1 MAKTKGKFMNKN
13 KLAKIIRKAYK
24 AEKEALDDTIKRQ
37 KGDKRKYR
45 DEYYFN
51 SGKEFVLYE
60 LAQDLGVELYDENF
74 ELIGEEA

>member
-1 MAKTKGKFMNKN
+1 MNKN

-37 KGDKRKYR
+37 KGDKRKFR

-74 ELIGEEA
+74 GLIGGE

>member
-1 MAKTKGKFMNKN
+1 MKQSE
-13 KLAKIIRKAYK
+13 LAKIIRKAYK
-24 AEKEALDDTIKRQ
+24 AEKEALDDTIKKQ
-37 KGDKRKYR
+37 EGDKRKFR

-60 LAQDLGVELYDENF
+60 LAQDLGVELYDEDF

>member
-1 MAKTKGKFMNKN
+1 MNKN

-37 KGDKRKYR
+37 KGDKRKFR

-74 ELIGEEA
+74 ELIGE

>member
-13 KLAKIIRKAYK
+13 KLAKIIRRAYK
-24 AEKEALDDTIKRQ
+24 AEKKALDDTIKRQ

>member
-1 MAKTKGKFMNKN
+1 MAKTKGNFMNKN

-74 ELIGEEA
+74 ELIGE

>member
-1 MAKTKGKFMNKN
+1 MTQSE
-13 KLAKIIRKAYK
+13 LAKIIRKAYK

-37 KGDKRKYR
+37 EGDKRKFR

-51 SGKEFVLYE
+51 SGKEWVLNE
-60 LAQDLGVELYDENF
+60 LAHELGVELYNEDF

>member
-1 MAKTKGKFMNKN
+1 MKQSE
-13 KLAKIIRKAYK
+13 LAKIIRRAYK
-24 AEKEALDDTIKRQ
+24 AEKEALDDTIKKQ
-37 KGDKRKYR
+37 KGDKRKFR

-60 LAQDLGVELYDENF
+60 LAQDLGVELYNEDF